1 MAQLPPRAPSAAPQ
15 DHWPPAA
22 GEFLGFAA
30 ARRGAHR
37 RSASDSA
44 AFLEAVP
51 IDDDVVIGGGG
62 GGGDDFDRLDHD
74 QLLSMFSD
82 VDVSVSVSVSG
93 SAGERA
99 QLMDAGG
106 AGADDGVADSSP
118 AAADG
123 VAEPKRVKRILAN
136 RQSAQRSRVR
146 KLQYISELERSV
158 TSLQMEVSALSPRVA
173 FLDHH
178 RSLLTVGNSHLKQ
191 RIAALAQ
198 DKIFKD
204 GTYRCYQRPFCSVL
218 PDRASMQRNNMI
230 KPCSSPRGA
239 GEGDP
244 AAAPSVPAAAG
255 QGGHHRRRRHRHR
268 RLAVDAGQARAAR
281 VRGRC
286 YSIAE
291 AAAAAAAFTPLLLLV
306 A

>member
-15 DHWPPAA
+15 DHWPAAA

-123 VAEPKRVKRILAN
+123 VAEPKRVKR
-136 RQSAQRSRVR
+136 
-146 KLQYISELERSV
+146 
-158 TSLQMEVSALSPRVA
+158 
-173 FLDHH
+173 
-178 RSLLTVGNSHLKQ
+178 
-191 RIAALAQ
+191 
-198 DKIFKD
+198 
-204 GTYRCYQRPFCSVL
+204 
-218 PDRASMQRNNMI
+218 
-230 KPCSSPRGA
+230 
-239 GEGDP
+239 
-244 AAAPSVPAAAG
+244 
-255 QGGHHRRRRHRHR
+255 
-268 RLAVDAGQARAAR
+268 
-281 VRGRC
+281 
-286 YSIAE
+286 
-291 AAAAAAAFTPLLLLV
+291 LV
-306 A
+306 ATCSLPSGVVSGGSASTF